1 MKKLSKLL
9 ALSLALNFLVPTYAS
24 ASSEGQDEMKKISER
39 PELYQK
45 ESYPLNYTAEF
56 FESTYSSLYSDAL
69 DGNEDSII
77 EYAQTMRTGYEM
89 VSNHKDK
96 ENQIWYVNKIS
107 AVCQTLS
114 EKLGFKYVMYFLH
127 EFALNPRYSNP
138 ITSDENNHYQIFFVS
153 SCGKLTIEFSDS
165 KDFYKVEFESLCTTM
180 RE

>member
-9 ALSLALNFLVPTYAS
+9 ALSLALNFLVPAYVS
-24 ASSEGQDEMKKISER
+24 ASSEGQDEMKKTSER

-89 VSNHKDK
+89 VSNHEDK

-107 AVCQTLS
+107 AVCQTLN

-127 EFALNPRYSNP
+127 EFALNPRYSNST
-138 ITSDENNHYQIFFVS
+138 TSDEKNRYQVCFES
-153 SCGKLTIEFSDS
+153 PCGKLTIGFSASYEFYEI
-165 KDFYKVEFESLCTTM
+165 KFEN
-180 RE
+180 